1 MRRAAETVLP
11 SRYGD
16 WRTFGFRGGD
26 GLEYVVLVRGNP
38 GAAGPALVRL
48 HSECLTGDALG
59 SARCDCGEQLQMSM
73 RQISDDGAGAVVYI
87 RGHEG
92 RGIGLLPKLRAYA
105 LQDQGLDTVDANL
118 ALGYRSD
125 SREYAGA
132 AAVLRTLGLGRV
144 RLLTNN
150 ARKVTGLRDNGI
162 DVTERI
168 PLITTPSS
176 DNLQYL
182 WTKQTRM
189 GHEFDGR
196 VHPTSV
202 GVQAQSRA

>member
-1 MRRAAETVLP
+1 
-11 SRYGD
+11 
-16 WRTFGFRGGD
+16 
-26 GLEYVVLVRGNP
+26 
-38 GAAGPALVRL
+38 
-48 HSECLTGDALG
+48 
-59 SARCDCGEQLQMSM
+59 
-73 RQISDDGAGAVVYI
+73 
-87 RGHEG
+87 
-92 RGIGLLPKLRAYA
+92 LPKLRAYA
-105 LQDQGLDTVDANL
+105 LQDDGLDTVDANL

-132 AAVLRTLGLGRV
+132 AAVLRTLGLSRV

-150 ARKVTGLRDNGI
+150 AGKVIGLRDNGI

-176 DNLQYL
+176 DNLHYL

-196 VHPTSV
+196 VRPDPVAAQAPTRV
-202 GVQAQSRA
+202 RP

>member
-1 MRRAAETVLP
+1 M
-11 SRYGD
+11 
-16 WRTFGFRGGD
+16 
-26 GLEYVVLVRGNP
+26 
-38 GAAGPALVRL
+38 
-48 HSECLTGDALG
+48 
-59 SARCDCGEQLQMSM
+59 
-73 RQISDDGAGAVVYI
+73 
-87 RGHEG
+87 
-92 RGIGLLPKLRAYA
+92 PKLRAYA

-150 ARKVTGLRDNGI
+150 ARKVAGLRDNGI

-176 DNLQYL
+176 DNLHYL

-189 GHEFDGR
+189 GHAFGGR

-202 GVQAQSRA
+202 GVQAQSRP